1 MGSPQN
7 DRVRGPRV
15 LPGVMTWP
23 LAAAL
28 AAAGI
33 ALGACRSAPPRPA
46 GLTPAQQ
53 VARDGGIAPYTAA
66 DVAFMQGMIGHHA
79 QAVAMAAFAEPNGAS
94 SPVRVLAGRIA
105 VAQADEIDFMIDWL
119 TRRKQAVPPRDGS
132 DHAAHHG
139 AHAEHGAPTPG
150 AMPGMLSPAQL
161 DTLARARG
169 QAFDWYFLTYM
180 IQHHQGAIAMVDE
193 LMGARGAAH
202 DDQVFKFVS
211 DVVADQTTE
220 IGRMELLLRS
230 IPRP

>member
-1 MGSPQN
+1 MVAG
-7 DRVRGPRV
+7 RATTG
-15 LPGVMTWP
+15 
-23 LAAAL
+23 LAAA
-28 AAAGI
+28 AAAL
-33 ALGACRSAPPRPA
+33 ALGACRPAAPPRP
-46 GLTPAQQ
+46 LTPAQL

-105 VAQADEIDFMIDWL
+105 VAQTDEIDFMADWL
-119 TRRKQAVPPRDGS
+119 ARRKQAVPPRDAS
-132 DHAAHHG
+132 DHAAP
-139 AHAEHGAPTPG
+139 HAEHHMHGAAG
-150 AMPGMLSPAQL
+150 AGPMPGMLSPAQM

-180 IQHHQGAIAMVDE
+180 IQHHRGAIAMVDE
-193 LMGARGAAH
+193 LMAARSAAN

>member
-1 MGSPQN
+1 MTPATRAPAV
-7 DRVRGPRV
+7 RVAVAAV
-15 LPGVMTWP
+15 LALP
-23 LAAAL
+23 LL
-28 AAAGI
+28 L
-33 ALGACRSAPPRPA
+33 LGACRPAPARP
-46 GLTPAQQ
+46 LTPAQQ

-66 DVAFMQGMIGHHA
+66 DVAFRQGMIGHHA

-105 VAQADEIDFMIDWL
+105 VAQADEIDFMADWL
-119 TRRKQAVPPRDGS
+119 LRRKQAVPPRDGS
-132 DHAAHHG
+132 DHGAHH
-139 AHAEHGAPTPG
+139 AHGAGAP
-150 AMPGMLSPAQL
+150 AMPGMLSPAQM

-169 QAFDWYFLTYM
+169 AAFDWHFLTYM
-180 IQHHQGAIAMVDE
+180 IQHHRGAIAMVDD
-193 LMGARGAAH
+193 LMAARRAAN

>member
-1 MGSPQN
+1 
-7 DRVRGPRV
+7 
-15 LPGVMTWP
+15 MTGP

-33 ALGACRSAPPRPA
+33 ALGGCRSAPPRPA
-46 GLTPAQQ
+46 ALTPAQL

-79 QAVAMAAFAEPNGAS
+79 QAVAMAAFAEPNRAA

-119 TRRKQAVPPRDGS
+119 TQRKQAVPPRDGS
-132 DHAAHHG
+132 DHAAHG
-139 AHAEHGAPTPG
+139 AHAGHDAAAPG
-150 AMPGMLSPAQL
+150 AMPGMLTPAQM

-180 IQHHQGAIAMVDE
+180 IQHHRGAIAMVDE
-193 LMGARGAAH
+193 LMAARHAAH

-220 IGRMELLLRS
+220 IGRMELLLRT

>member
-1 MGSPQN
+1 MT
-7 DRVRGPRV
+7 
-15 LPGVMTWP
+15 PGGRTTTG
-23 LAAAL
+23 LAVAAVAL
-28 AAAGI
+28 
-33 ALGACRSAPPRPA
+33 ALGACRPAAPPAAARP
-46 GLTPAQQ
+46 LTPAEQ

-105 VAQADEIDFMIDWL
+105 VAQADEIDFMVDWL
-119 TRRKQAVPPRDGS
+119 SRRRQAVPPRDGS
-132 DHAAHHG
+132 DHAGHGQHAGHG
-139 AHAEHGAPTPG
+139 AAAPGP
-150 AMPGMLSPAQL
+150 MPGMLSPAQM

-169 QAFDWYFLTYM
+169 QAFDWHFLTYM
-180 IQHHQGAIAMVDE
+180 IQHHRGAIAMVDD
-193 LMGARGAAH
+193 LMAARSAAN